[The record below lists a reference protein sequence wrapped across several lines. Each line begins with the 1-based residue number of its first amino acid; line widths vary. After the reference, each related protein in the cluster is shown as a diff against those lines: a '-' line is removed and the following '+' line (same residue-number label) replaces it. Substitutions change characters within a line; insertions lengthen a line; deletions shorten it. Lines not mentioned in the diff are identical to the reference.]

1 MKNTLL
7 LSCFTLTTLL
17 SFAQYPAGK
26 VINDKNAQKRNVQ
39 GFHGIEISSGVDL
52 YLSQG
57 SEEAVAISAANAEV
71 RDRII
76 TEVSGGIL
84 HIYIETRFWHWN
96 DWNHG
101 HLKAYVSVRQLD
113 QLSAHGGS
121 DVYIQD
127 EIHADNLKM
136 HLSGGSDLRGKLHI
150 GDLDVAQSG
159 GSDAYVSG
167 TAQTL
172 HVHTTGGSDY
182 HGYDLAADNCDVEAS
197 GGSDIYLTVNKELKA
212 SAHGG
217 SDVHYKGKGSLR
229 DASTGGSGSVTR
241 RD

>member
-1 MKNTLL
+1 MLTALL
-7 LSCFTLTTLL
+7 G
-17 SFAQYPAGK
+17 FAQAPAGK
-26 VINDKNAQKRNVQ
+26 VISDKNAQKRNVQ

-57 SEEAVAISAANAEV
+57 GEEAVAISASDPEV

-84 HIYIETRFWHWN
+84 HIYIESRVWHWN
-96 DWNHG
+96 DWGHR
-101 HLKAYVSVRQLD
+101 HLKAYVSVRQID

-127 EIHADNLKM
+127 AIRSDNLKL
-136 HLSGGSDLRGKLHI
+136 HLSGGSDLRGRLNV
-150 GDLDVAQSG
+150 GDLDVSQSG

-172 HVHTTGGSDY
+172 HVRTSGGSDY

-217 SDVHYKGKGSLR
+217 SDVHYKGSGSLR
-229 DASTGGSGSVTR
+229 NASTGGSGSVSR